1 MMMLFLMT
9 SCNSTRYLEKDQSL
23 LKRTKII
30 FKNEKS
36 VENKKSLEAELATF
50 IDQKPNE
57 KLLFFKV

>member
-1 MMMLFLMT
+1 MMMLFLMS

-36 VENKKSLEAELATF
+36 VENKKSLEAERM
-50 IDQKPNE
+50 IMHGIKR
-57 KLLFFKV
+57 V